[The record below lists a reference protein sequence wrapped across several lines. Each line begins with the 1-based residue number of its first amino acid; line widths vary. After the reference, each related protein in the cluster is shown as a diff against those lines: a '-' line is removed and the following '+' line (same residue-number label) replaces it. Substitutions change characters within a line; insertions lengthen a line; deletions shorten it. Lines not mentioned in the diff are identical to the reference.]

1 MMKKIAYFDCFSGI
15 SGDMILG
22 ALVDAGLPISF
33 LNQTVLSLIP
43 RGIKLR
49 ARKVKRGHL
58 KGTKVDVLISG
69 PAYPRLRNLASVLH
83 LIEKGR
89 LSPSIKTKSR
99 AIFQRLAE
107 GEGKSHG
114 VKPES
119 VSFEELGGADT
130 VVDIVGAVAGL
141 ERLEIDEIHASAINV
156 GEGFIQI
163 HHGKFPVPGPVT
175 VHLLKNIPI
184 YSNGIKKELTT
195 PTGAAILST
204 LSSSFG
210 SIPLFK
216 LQKTGLGAGDFMIEE
231 APNLLRLLIGERE
244 NQFNQ
249 DQVYQIETHID
260 DLNPQ
265 IYETLIEHLLQ
276 EGALDATLTPIIM
289 KKGRPAILLTI
300 LSPPEA
306 LLKIAEKVFRETTSL
321 GFRIQKLNRLMLKRE
336 EKKIK
341 TSWGWVRV
349 KRSFLGKEIRTIPE
363 YEDCKRIAEKYRK
376 PLKEMMKQID
386 MEIFLESTRKTGK

>member
-1 MMKKIAYFDCFSGI
+1 MKKIAYFDCFSGI

-22 ALVDAGLPISF
+22 AMVDAGLPLSF
-33 LNQTVLSLIP
+33 LNQTVRSIIS
-43 RGIKLR
+43 GGVKLR

-58 KGTKVDVLISG
+58 QGTKVDVLLSG
-69 PAYPRLRNLASVLH
+69 STSPRLKNLDSILH

-89 LSPSIKTKSR
+89 LSPSIKTKSGE
-99 AIFQRLAE
+99 IFQRLAG

-114 VKPES
+114 VKPEL

-141 ERLEIDEIHASAINV
+141 ERLEIDEVHASAINV

-163 HHGKFPVPGPVT
+163 HHGNFPVPGPVT

-216 LQKTGLGAGDFMIEE
+216 LRKTGLGAGDFIIEE
-231 APNLLRLLIGERE
+231 SPNLLRLLIGEQEER
-244 NQFNQ
+244 FIQ
-249 DQVYQIETHID
+249 DQIYQIETHID

-265 IYETLIEHLLQ
+265 VYETLIEHLLQ
-276 EGALDATLTPIIM
+276 EGALDAALTPIIM
-289 KKGRPAILLTI
+289 KKGRPAILLTV
-300 LSPPEA
+300 LSPLES
-306 LLKIAEKVFRETTSL
+306 LTKIAERVFKETTSL
-321 GFRIQKLNRLMLKRE
+321 GFRIQKLNRLMVKRE
-336 EKKIK
+336 EKRTK
-341 TSWGWVRV
+341 TSWGWVRI
-349 KRSFLGKEIRTIPE
+349 KKSFLGEEVRVVPE
-363 YEDCKRIAEKYRK
+363 YEDCKRIAEKHHK
-376 PLKEMMKQID
+376 PLKEMMKLID
-386 MEIFLESTRKTGK
+386 AEIFRQLTGKKGK